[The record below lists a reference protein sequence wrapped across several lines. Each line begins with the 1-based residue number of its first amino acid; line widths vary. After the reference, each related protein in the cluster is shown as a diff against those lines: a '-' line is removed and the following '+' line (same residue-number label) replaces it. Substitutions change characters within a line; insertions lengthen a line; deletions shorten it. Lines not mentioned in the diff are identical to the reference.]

1 VTASFIFGL
10 FFIRETFLLLVQSRR
25 GKTRDR
31 YVSDPGQV
39 INWVSLG
46 GFQSRK
52 VGHDSLGVFGGSG
65 QVHFNALPY
74 VLILYTVSHFKRLDN
89 PLSWLY
95 FVDAI
100 Y

>member
-1 VTASFIFGL
+1 
-10 FFIRETFLLLVQSRR
+10 VQLRR
-25 GKTRDR
+25 GKTRGR
-31 YVSDPGQV
+31 YVNDPGPV
-39 INWVSLG
+39 INWEALG

-52 VGHDSLGVFGGSG
+52 VGHDSQGVFGGSA
-65 QVHFNALPY
+65 QVHSNALPY

-95 FVDAI
+95 FVAAV